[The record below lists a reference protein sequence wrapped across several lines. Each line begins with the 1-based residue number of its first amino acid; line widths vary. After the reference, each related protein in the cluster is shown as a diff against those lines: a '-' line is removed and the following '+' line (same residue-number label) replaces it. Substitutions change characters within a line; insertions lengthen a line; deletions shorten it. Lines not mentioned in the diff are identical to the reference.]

1 MAGFATPS
9 RPLLALL
16 PPSSAPMSS
25 SVPLRIME
33 RRCEM
38 EEGGAGL
45 QSPAKET
52 CLDWDRGLSAS
63 ADCTGQR
70 RMDLRRPGSEV
81 LDWAPSESGRMCP
94 WAQASGATEV
104 KKFNVA
110 GPVAI
115 EAEAAARI
123 GVHTTGPSIG
133 GRGGLQ
139 DAPITF
145 LTARPRA
152 CWNCTV
158 EAWSCCKRA
167 TCSSSSCREGELNRL
182 SREGPAETSRL
193 APPELSAEKQKVLGA
208 VSECGPSLGAVG
220 KLPELGPQY
229 EDAMLWAWS

>member
-1 MAGFATPS
+1 
-9 RPLLALL
+9 
-16 PPSSAPMSS
+16 
-25 SVPLRIME
+25 
-33 RRCEM
+33 
-38 EEGGAGL
+38 
-45 QSPAKET
+45 
-52 CLDWDRGLSAS
+52 
-63 ADCTGQR
+63 
-70 RMDLRRPGSEV
+70 MDLWGPGSEV
-81 LDWAPSESGRMCP
+81 IDWAPSESGRMCP
-94 WAQASGATEV
+94 WVHASGATEV
-104 KKFNVA
+104 KKFVVA

-139 DAPITF
+139 DAPITC

-167 TCSSSSCREGELNRL
+167 TFSSSCREGELNRL

-193 APPELSAEKQKVLGA
+193 TPSELSAEKQKVLGA

-220 KLPELGPQY
+220 KLLELGPQY
-229 EDAMLWAWS
+229 EEAIL